1 MNDRIGKAV
10 LGSNLTRKPKKRA
23 NVAPQKPKKSEAEEL
38 EERTPFWPMLWPPDE
53 DDPET
58 QEEMFDL
65 YQGLGGTPEDLE
77 NEDEETQKAYAE
89 WLKRKP
95 AE

>member
-1 MNDRIGKAV
+1 MADAV
-10 LGSNLTRKPKKRA
+10 A
-23 NVAPQKPKKSEAEEL
+23 
-38 EERTPFWPMLWPPDE
+38 PPDE

-65 YQGLGGTPEDLE
+65 YQGLGWTPEDLE

>member
-1 MNDRIGKAV
+1 M
-10 LGSNLTRKPKKRA
+10 
-23 NVAPQKPKKSEAEEL
+23 APQKPKKSEAEEL
-38 EERTPFWPMLWPPDE
+38 GGAHALLADAVAPRE
-53 DDPET
+53 DDPE